1 MGSGDSHC
9 NIALGPSDGARFYMR
24 GMNESATM
32 VLASVVVVSKIW
44 GSAAVPGMTSVVW
57 NDVSEGGEGW
67 SIVVEVLWD
76 VWWW

>member
-32 VLASVVVVSKIW
+32 VLASVVVVSK
-44 GSAAVPGMTSVVW
+44 
-57 NDVSEGGEGW
+57 
-67 SIVVEVLWD
+67 
-76 VWWW
+76 